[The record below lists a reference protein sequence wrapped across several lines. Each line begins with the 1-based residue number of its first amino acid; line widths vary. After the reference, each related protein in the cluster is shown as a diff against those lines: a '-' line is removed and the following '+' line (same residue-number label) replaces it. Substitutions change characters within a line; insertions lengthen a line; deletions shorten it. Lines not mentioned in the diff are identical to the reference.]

1 MPKLDPFS
9 AQIVQ
14 LVREMPDDAI
24 LELVRNKLGAQDE
37 NVAPAASA
45 PARSKTEGRAKAT
58 RRKKASSKRKASAK
72 KKAAPEKKAAPKK
85 KAAAK
90 KRRPK
95 KKAATKKKAVAKKAA
110 PKKRAGKKKKR
121 GGGDRQR
128 ELEVVERAIRSSK
141 GLSASEIVKRT
152 KLPRARVS
160 AAVRQLKDAKRIAQG
175 GDRRFARYAAD
186 AKTALAA
193 SEQARNTAS
202 GPRRKR

>member
-14 LVREMPDDAI
+14 LVREMPDEAI
-24 LELVRNKLGAQDE
+24 LELVRNKLGAE
-37 NVAPAASA
+37 GEVVATAAAPA
-45 PARSKTEGRAKAT
+45 TRAKTT
-58 RRKKASSKRKASAK
+58 RRKKASSKRKAAP
-72 KKAAPEKKAAPKK
+72 KKAAPKKATAKKRGPKKAAAKKAAPAKAAPKRKAAPKK
-85 KAAAK
+85 KAGK
-90 KRRPK
+90 
-95 KKAATKKKAVAKKAA
+95 
-110 PKKRAGKKKKR
+110 KKRATAKR

-128 ELEVVERAIRSSK
+128 ELDVVERAIRQSK

-193 SEQARNTAS
+193 SENARKTAS
-202 GPRRKR
+202 GPRRK